1 MLCLVLKKSLVP
13 SEHFLAINPANLSC
27 FVFCFS
33 EKPHIRMQRMW
44 HSEGRKMYFHDFFFF
59 FFHPIMLCFCLKDP
73 VRLVVSGVY
82 IGELIY
88 FTLGLFF
95 CVFEQILRNHSL
107 LSSPY
112 M

>member
-1 MLCLVLKKSLVP
+1 M
-13 SEHFLAINPANLSC
+13 
-27 FVFCFS
+27 
-33 EKPHIRMQRMW
+33 R
-44 HSEGRKMYFHDFFFF
+44 HSEGRKMYFHYF
-59 FFHPIMLCFCLKDP
+59 FFHPINLCFCLKDP